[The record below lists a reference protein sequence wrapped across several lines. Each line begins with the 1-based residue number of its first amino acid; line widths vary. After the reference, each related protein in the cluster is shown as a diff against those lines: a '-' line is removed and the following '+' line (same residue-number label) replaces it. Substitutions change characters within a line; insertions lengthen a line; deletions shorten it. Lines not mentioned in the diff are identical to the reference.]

1 MSLFFLCCLLSAV
14 CCLPA
19 YGQRKLASKACTD
32 CHQPV
37 LQELAKKV
45 VHAPFR
51 NTGGCDSCHKRHGV
65 VGTLVLQKEEPALCY
80 GCHQKQQEAFKAAH
94 VHVPVAQGKC
104 TRCHSPHSSDSRALL
119 RSEGNLLC
127 FTCHD
132 RKKFNQASVHKP
144 AGESCL
150 TCHDAHAGANER
162 RLTKPVAE
170 LCVSCHKNAS
180 HNGYKVDKN
189 CTSCHSPH
197 SSVEKGLLRAVSHPP
212 LADCTGCHTG
222 QPIKQPDLCFTCH
235 EIKTEK
241 TVHEPFKSGDCT
253 TCHTPHASDEKS
265 LLNNDQKS
273 LCLTCH
279 DIGAQLTH
287 KPAMDGKCTA
297 CHSPHTTATPKLLK
311 LEGEAL
317 CNQCHAAK
325 ITAWNAEKNVHPAFG
340 MGCDSCHK
348 PHGGIKADVCFTCH
362 EDKKPEFTRRFV
374 HTPVRE
380 GRCAECHSPH
390 ASPNEKL
397 LALTPDKL
405 CLKCHAGMISARGD
419 HVHAPAAS
427 GDCQTCHAP
436 HSTDRPML
444 LKDETPKLCDTCH
457 DEVSKSLTKAKSVHP
472 PALAGECATCHDVH
486 GSPEKAFLKGNPKL
500 VCLGCHTGL
509 SERMRRGGVRV
520 HAPVAEGKCIA
531 CHNGHASE
539 NPALLRKPVSQLC
552 ADCHK
557 TDTEKMQKAHSNYS
571 LAKADCTTCHD
582 PHLSQKKGLF
592 NPYGHNPFV
601 DGDCSACHVP
611 ADKPGSPATLNAKG
625 FELCETCH
633 GDFPEKYRKGQWVHA
648 PAKAGECLSCH
659 TPHAGRARH
668 LISRVGP
675 SLCTDCHATIAK
687 DLIQPVVHDPVR
699 KGQCTSCHSPHTSP
713 NAKGLLKKGEE
724 LCFTCHESMK
734 KLKSAASVHAPFAG
748 GDCDTCHAPH
758 ASANV
763 NLLIDNPNSLCR
775 TCHDP
780 ADAKLATAHKHF
792 PAAALQCVS
801 CHNPHGSD
809 QQHLIRSKPHQ
820 VFSGCAR
827 CHDTNG
833 PKPSALQTKTPTEL
847 CYRCH
852 SPIKAL
858 AQKPGAHKALE
869 SGCVTCHNPHT
880 ANDPG
885 LIKNNDERAV
895 CLGCHRNIKEQ
906 MAHSVSIHPIK
917 ANGGRCTSCHE
928 PHQSGKAHLLKGDI
942 NAVCSK
948 CHGGHAQFGH
958 PVGSNVIDPRNNQG
972 MTCLSCHSP
981 HGSQNRMLLRADP
994 QRSLCIECH
1003 ASNESMGVTHAQ

>member
-1 MSLFFLCCLLSAV
+1 MQ
-14 CCLPA
+14 
-19 YGQRKLASKACTD
+19 GQQRKLAAKACTD

-37 LQELAKKV
+37 LQELSKKV

-51 NTGGCDSCHKRHGV
+51 NTAGCDTCHKRHGI

-80 GCHQKQQEAFKAAH
+80 GCHQKQQDAFKAAH

-104 TRCHSPHSSDSRALL
+104 TRCHNPHSSDSRALL

-132 RKKFNQASVHKP
+132 RKKFTQASVHKP

-170 LCVSCHKNAS
+170 LCVSCHKTTS
-180 HNGYKVDKN
+180 HNGFKVDKN
-189 CTSCHSPH
+189 CTNCHTPH
-197 SSVEKGLLRAVSHPP
+197 SSAEKGLLRAVAHPP
-212 LADCTGCHTG
+212 ISDCTTCHTG
-222 QPIKQPDLCFTCH
+222 QPIKQPDLCLTCH
-235 EIKTEK
+235 DIKPEK

-253 TCHTPHASDEKS
+253 TCHSPHASDDKG
-265 LLNNDQKS
+265 LLNEPQKT

-279 DIGAQLTH
+279 DLGGQITH
-287 KPAMDGKCTA
+287 KPAADGKCTS

-311 LEGEAL
+311 AEGQAL
-317 CNQCHAAK
+317 CDQCHADK
-325 ITAWNAEKNVHPAFG
+325 TKAWNAEKNVHAALAA
-340 MGCDSCHK
+340 GCDSCHK
-348 PHGGIKADVCFTCH
+348 PHGGVQMACFTCH

-374 HTPVRE
+374 HAPVRDNQ
-380 GRCAECHSPH
+380 CAACHSPH
-390 ASPNEKL
+390 ASSNEKL
-397 LALTPDKL
+397 LKTTPDKL
-405 CLKCHAGMISARGD
+405 CVTCHQSLLTSRGE
-419 HVHAPAAS
+419 HAHAPVAS

-444 LKDETPKLCDTCH
+444 LKDDMQNLCGTCH
-457 DEVSKSLTKAKSVHP
+457 DDVGKSMTGAKSVHP
-472 PALAGECATCHDVH
+472 PALAGSCTSCHDAH
-486 GSPEKAFLKGNPKL
+486 GSPETAFLKGNPKL

-520 HAPVAEGKCIA
+520 HAPVAEGKCTA
-531 CHNGHASE
+531 CHNGHASAE
-539 NPALLRKPVSQLC
+539 SALLRKPVSQLC

-557 TDTEKMQKAHSNYS
+557 TDTEIMQKAHSNYS
-571 LAKADCTTCHD
+571 LTKADCTTCHD
-582 PHLSQKKGLF
+582 PHMSSKKGLF

-611 ADKPGSPATLNAKG
+611 AEKPGSPATLNAKG

-668 LISRVGP
+668 LIQRVGP
-675 SLCTDCHATIAK
+675 SLCTDCHPTIAK
-687 DLIQPVVHDPVR
+687 DLIQPVVHQPVK
-699 KGQCTSCHSPHTSP
+699 KGKCVSCHSPHASD
-713 NAKGLLKKGEE
+713 NAKGLLKKGED
-724 LCFTCHESMK
+724 LCFTCHDGMK
-734 KLKSAASVHAPFAG
+734 KLKSAISVHPPFAG

-758 ASANV
+758 ASANG
-763 NLLIDNPNSLCR
+763 NLLVDNPNALCR

-780 ADAKLATAHKHF
+780 ASHKKF
-792 PAAALQCVS
+792 PLPIHDCTS
-801 CHNPHGSD
+801 CHNPHASN
-809 QQHLIRSKPHQ
+809 QAHLIRSKPHQ
-820 VFSGCAR
+820 VFTPTSCAR
-827 CHDTNG
+827 CHDG
-833 PKPSALQTKTPTEL
+833 KPIKTPTEL

-869 SGCVTCHNPHT
+869 SGCTTCHNPHT
-880 ANDPG
+880 ADEPG
-885 LIKNNDERAV
+885 LIKNNNERAI
-895 CLGCHRNIKEQ
+895 CLGCHKNIREQ
-906 MAHSVSIHPIK
+906 MDHSVSIHPLK

-958 PVGSNVIDPRNNQG
+958 PVGSNVIDPRTNQG
-972 MTCLSCHSP
+972 MNCLSCHSP

-994 QRSLCIECH
+994 QRALCIECH
-1003 ASNESMGVTHAQ
+1003 AANDAMGVAHAQ